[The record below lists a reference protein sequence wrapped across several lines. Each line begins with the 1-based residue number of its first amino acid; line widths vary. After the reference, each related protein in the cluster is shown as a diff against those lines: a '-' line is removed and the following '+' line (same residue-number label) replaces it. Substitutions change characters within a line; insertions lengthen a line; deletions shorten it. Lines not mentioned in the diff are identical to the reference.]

1 MALSWIGEYGA
12 VWLAIGLVA
21 AFVTRRPRIILLV
34 GGALLVAHLATAA
47 IKDAVDRSRPPSR
60 LPEIEPLVSVPS
72 SAAFPSGHAATGFAA
87 ALVLAVSLPRHAP
100 ALVALAAAIAF
111 SRLYVGVHFPSDVAA
126 GAILGVLVATG
137 LLLLARAR
145 PGSRP

>member
-1 MALSWIGEYGA
+1 M
-12 VWLAIGLVA
+12 WLVLGFVA
-21 AFVTRRPRIILLV
+21 ALLTRRPSTLLLV
-34 GGALLVAHLATAA
+34 GGALLAAHLATTGV
-47 IKDAVDRSRPPSR
+47 KDAVDRVRPPAR

-87 ALVLAVSLPRHAP
+87 ALILAVSLPRHA
-100 ALVALAAAIAF
+100 AAFVALAGAIAF

-126 GAILGVLVATG
+126 GAVLGLLVATG